1 MAHSWIATH
10 KWIHAA
16 RSIIAAFH
24 SDKSNEYPTIRHKM
38 DTSGFEPIQAPDAC
52 DPGSTA
58 GMSILLSIQV
68 GLVVDAAV
76 DRESVISICGTLRA

>member
-1 MAHSWIATH
+1 
-10 KWIHAA
+10 
-16 RSIIAAFH
+16 
-24 SDKSNEYPTIRHKM
+24 M

-52 DPGSTA
+52 DPGSIA